1 MILESREMEDFV
13 SGYIRRV
20 NGRFD
25 TEGIRER
32 TRVYIPVTC
41 LRGISWCAMAWVQYR
56 QPGKAIVNETTAKK
70 LEAYLDDGFL
80 EQIERLV
87 QAAR

>member
-1 MILESREMEDFV
+1 
-13 SGYIRRV
+13 
-20 NGRFD
+20 
-25 TEGIRER
+25 
-32 TRVYIPVTC
+32 
-41 LRGISWCAMAWVQYR
+41 MAWVQYR